1 MDILEIFVGKNIRGN
16 KKIELRVSLSVS
28 VIIIE
33 SEISYFN
40 KSVLKS
46 LRRIILLDDSF
57 CNFSNKEEIKSFV
70 KP

>member
-1 MDILEIFVGKNIRGN
+1 M
-16 KKIELRVSLSVS
+16 
-28 VIIIE
+28 E

-46 LRRIILLDDSF
+46 LRRIILLDDTF
-57 CNFSNKEEIKSFV
+57 CNFSNKGEIISFV

>member
-16 KKIELRVSLSVS
+16 KKIELRVSLSIS

-57 CNFSNKEEIKSFV
+57 FNFSNKEEIKSFV